1 MKKKLSALLA
11 SFILT
16 LTALM
21 TGCGGIATTNKLKL
35 SDYAVPVS
43 EATQQGI
50 AASVRPKPE
59 MIFAGNDYNRDDGT
73 KIIFND
79 GTFYGMYNME
89 TKTMALDPSMGFT
102 DIYSLAGFYGDLD
115 GKAYVAE
122 SQSDL
127 SETLKAVYSEDGT
140 LLLESGSYTSLYGRI
155 SSDKYYNNAPLAAE
169 IKYATSGESA
179 EEKTVYLYENED
191 GYLRVASGAVTSAPG
206 IVISEVSDSKV
217 FLPFNKSD
225 IGEIYEQN
233 DGFLSSYTVAMETT
247 TTRGANVYFKTGNK
261 VTVLKLKPNLA
272 NAIYVD
278 GKILYS
284 TVTDVEF
291 DAEDGYNLIHKDGI
305 NVFNDKKQNVKTFS
319 FDIKSGKTKE
329 LDLQYIITNYTPLY
343 NRSSNK
349 YDAVLVSAIKKN
361 DGVAIYE
368 SDIDLI
374 NLIIDK
380 DGKAGYQFEGMPAG
394 NFDIIKLNDSRILLS
409 NGYIVDNK
417 GKTVSFPGKIESI
430 GDNFITVFDGS
441 KYGAIDFDGKTVLP
455 FVYDNLDFVGGGA
468 YTAVSSIGSVST
480 QKLVTISNPDGI
492 EITNALN
499 LADGESIDTSVL
511 DDFTYLGLIPTLKN
525 FSDGDINGYDFTLY
539 SFSGEQ
545 VKTMRVKNSVDCTL
559 AFSYNGV
566 SLVNISYSTPMNA
579 SYENEYYI
587 IK

>member
-11 SFILT
+11 ALILT

-59 MIFAGNDYNRDDGT
+59 MIFTGNDYSRDDEN
-73 KIIFND
+73 KLIFSD

-140 LLLESGSYTSLYGRI
+140 LLLESGSYTSLYGS

-191 GYLRVASGAVTSAPG
+191 GYLRVASGAVASAPG

-233 DGFLSSYTVAMETT
+233 DGFLSSYTVAMEST

-291 DAEDGYNLIHKDGI
+291 DAEDGYNLIYKDGI

-349 YDAVLVSAIKKN
+349 YDAVLVSAVKKN

-368 SDIDLI
+368 SNIDLI

-409 NGYIVDNK
+409 NGYIVDSK
-417 GKTVSFPGKIESI
+417 GKIVSYPGRIDSI

-468 YTAVSSIGSVST
+468 YTAVSSIGSIST

-525 FSDGDINGYDFTLY
+525 FSDGDIKGYDFTLY

-545 VKTMRVKNSVDCTL
+545 VKTMRVVDSVDCNL
-559 AFSYNGV
+559 VFSYNGV

-579 SYENEYYI
+579 SYESEYYI

>member
-11 SFILT
+11 SLILT

-349 YDAVLVSAIKKN
+349 YDAVLVSAVKKN

-368 SDIDLI
+368 SNIDLI

-394 NFDIIKLNDSRILLS
+394 DFDIIKLNDSRILLS

>member
-11 SFILT
+11 SLILT

-73 KIIFND
+73 KIIFSD

-127 SETLKAVYSEDGT
+127 SETFKAVYSEDGT
-140 LLLESGSYTSLYGRI
+140 LLLESGSYTSLYGTG
-155 SSDKYYNNAPLAAE
+155 SDKYYNNAPLAAE
-169 IKYATSGESA
+169 IKYVTSGESA

-291 DAEDGYNLIHKDGI
+291 DAEDGYNLIYKDGI

-349 YDAVLVSAIKKN
+349 YDAVLVDAVKKN

-368 SDIDLI
+368 SNIDLI

-380 DGKAGYQFEGMPAG
+380 DGKAGYQFEGMPVG

-409 NGYIVDNK
+409 NGYIVDSK
-417 GKTVSFPGKIESI
+417 GKIVSYPGRIDSI

-468 YTAVSSIGSVST
+468 YTAVSSIGSIST

-525 FSDGDINGYDFTLY
+525 FSDGDIKGYDFTLY

-545 VKTMRVKNSVDCTL
+545 VKTMRVVDSVDCNL
-559 AFSYNGV
+559 VFSYNGV

>member
-11 SFILT
+11 SLILT

-73 KIIFND
+73 KIIFSD

-102 DIYSLAGFYGDLD
+102 DIYSLSGFYGDLD

-127 SETLKAVYSEDGT
+127 SETFKAVYSEDGT
-140 LLLESGSYTSLYGRI
+140 LLLESGSYTSLFGS
-155 SSDKYYNNAPLAAE
+155 SSDKYYNDAPLAAE
-169 IKYATSGESA
+169 IKYATSGEST

-417 GKTVSFPGKIESI
+417 GKTVSFPGKIDSI

-455 FVYDNLDFVGGGA
+455 FVYDNLDFIGGGA

-525 FSDGDINGYDFTLY
+525 FSDGDIKGYDFTLY

-545 VKTMRVKNSVDCTL
+545 VKTMRVADSVDCTL

>member
-11 SFILT
+11 ALILT

-102 DIYSLAGFYGDLD
+102 AIDSLSGFYGDLD

-140 LLLESGSYTSLYGRI
+140 LLLESGSYTSLFGS

-169 IKYATSGESA
+169 IKYVTSGESA

-206 IVISEVSDSKV
+206 IVISEVSDSKT

-430 GDNFITVFDGS
+430 GDNFITVSDGS

-499 LADGESIDTSVL
+499 LADGESIDTYVL

-525 FSDGDINGYDFTLY
+525 FSDGDIKGYDFTLY

-545 VKTMRVKNSVDCTL
+545 VKTMRVTDSVDCTL

>member
-11 SFILT
+11 SLILT

-43 EATQQGI
+43 EAAQQGI

-59 MIFAGNDYNRDDGT
+59 MIFAGNGCDFDDEN
-73 KIIFND
+73 KLIFSD
-79 GTFYGMYNME
+79 GTFYGLYNME

-102 DIYSLAGFYGDLD
+102 DIYSLSGFYGDLD

-127 SETLKAVYSEDGT
+127 SETFKAVYSEDGT
-140 LLLESGSYTSLYGRI
+140 LLLESGSYTSLYGS

-169 IKYATSGESA
+169 IKCLTTGESTV
-179 EEKTVYLYENED
+179 EKTVYLYENED

-206 IVISEVSDSKV
+206 IVISEVSDSKT

-225 IGEIYEQN
+225 LGEIYEQN
-233 DGFLSSYTVAMETT
+233 DVFLSSYTVAMESTT
-247 TTRGANVYFKTGNK
+247 ASGANVYFKTGNK
-261 VTVLKLKPNLA
+261 VTVLKLKSNLL

-291 DAEDGYNLIHKDGI
+291 DAEDGYNLISKDGS
-305 NVFNDKKQNVKTFS
+305 NVLNDKKHNVKTFS

-329 LDLQYIITNYTPLY
+329 LDLQYIIMDFTPLY

-368 SDIDLI
+368 SNIDLI

-380 DGKAGYQFEGMPAG
+380 DGKAGYQFEGMPVG

-417 GKTVSFPGKIESI
+417 GKTVSYPGKIYSI

-455 FVYDNLDFVGGGA
+455 FVYDNLNFIGGGA
-468 YTAVSSIGSVST
+468 CTTVSSIGSDST

-492 EITNALN
+492 ELTNALN

-511 DDFTYLGLIPTLKN
+511 NDFTHLGLIPTLKN
-525 FSDGDINGYDFTLY
+525 FSDGDIKGYDFTLY

-545 VKTMRVKNSVDCTL
+545 VKTMRVVDSVDCTL
-559 AFSYNGV
+559 VFSYNGV
-566 SLVNISYSTPMNA
+566 SLVNISYYTPMNA
-579 SYENEYYI
+579 YENEYYI

>member
-11 SFILT
+11 SLILT

-73 KIIFND
+73 KIIFSD

-127 SETLKAVYSEDGT
+127 SETFKAVYSEDGT
-140 LLLESGSYTSLYGRI
+140 LLLESGSYTSLYGTG
-155 SSDKYYNNAPLAAE
+155 SDKYYNNAPLAAE
-169 IKYATSGESA
+169 IKYVTSGESA

-291 DAEDGYNLIHKDGI
+291 DAEDGYNLIYKDGI

-349 YDAVLVSAIKKN
+349 YDAVLVSAVKKN

-368 SDIDLI
+368 SNIDLI

-430 GDNFITVFDGS
+430 GDNFITVSDGS

-468 YTAVSSIGSVST
+468 YTTVSSIGSVST

>member
-11 SFILT
+11 ALILT

-59 MIFAGNDYNRDDGT
+59 MIFTGNYYNRNDE

-79 GTFYGMYNME
+79 GTFYGIYNME

-140 LLLESGSYTSLYGRI
+140 LLLESGSYTSLYGS

-191 GYLRVASGAVTSAPG
+191 GYLRVASGAVASAPG

-233 DGFLSSYTVAMETT
+233 DGFLSSYTVAMEST

-291 DAEDGYNLIHKDGI
+291 DAEDGYNLIYKDGI

-349 YDAVLVSAIKKN
+349 YDAVLVSAVKKN

-368 SDIDLI
+368 SNIDLI

-417 GKTVSFPGKIESI
+417 GKTVSFPGKIDSI
-430 GDNFITVFDGS
+430 GDNFITVSDGS

-455 FVYDNLDFVGGGA
+455 FVYDNLDFIGGGA

-525 FSDGDINGYDFTLY
+525 FSDGDIKGYDFTLY

-545 VKTMRVKNSVDCTL
+545 VKTMRVADSVDCTL

>member
-11 SFILT
+11 ALILT

-43 EATQQGI
+43 EAAQQGI
-50 AASVRPKPE
+50 TASVRPKPE
-59 MIFAGNDYNRDDGT
+59 MIFTGNYYYRNDE

-79 GTFYGMYNME
+79 GTFYGIYNME

-140 LLLESGSYTSLYGRI
+140 LLLESGSYTSLYGTG
-155 SSDKYYNNAPLAAE
+155 SDKYYNNAPLAAE

-191 GYLRVASGAVTSAPG
+191 GYLRVASGAVASAPG

-430 GDNFITVFDGS
+430 GDNFITVSDGS

-545 VKTMRVKNSVDCTL
+545 VKTMRVVDSVDCNL
-559 AFSYNGV
+559 VFSYNGV

>member
-1 MKKKLSALLA
+1 
-11 SFILT
+11 
-16 LTALM
+16 
-21 TGCGGIATTNKLKL
+21 
-35 SDYAVPVS
+35 
-43 EATQQGI
+43 
-50 AASVRPKPE
+50 
-59 MIFAGNDYNRDDGT
+59 
-73 KIIFND
+73 
-79 GTFYGMYNME
+79 MYNME

-102 DIYSLAGFYGDLD
+102 AIDSLSGFYGDLD

-127 SETLKAVYSEDGT
+127 SETFKAVYSEDGT
-140 LLLESGSYTSLYGRI
+140 LLLESGSYTSLFGS

-169 IKYATSGESA
+169 IKYVTSGESA

-191 GYLRVASGAVTSAPG
+191 GYLRVASGAVASAPG
-206 IVISEVSDSKV
+206 IVISEVSDSKT

-430 GDNFITVFDGS
+430 GDNFITVSDGS

-525 FSDGDINGYDFTLY
+525 FSDGDIKGYDFTLY

-545 VKTMRVKNSVDCTL
+545 VKTMRVTDSVDCTL

>member
-1 MKKKLSALLA
+1 
-11 SFILT
+11 
-16 LTALM
+16 
-21 TGCGGIATTNKLKL
+21 
-35 SDYAVPVS
+35 
-43 EATQQGI
+43 
-50 AASVRPKPE
+50 
-59 MIFAGNDYNRDDGT
+59 
-73 KIIFND
+73 
-79 GTFYGMYNME
+79 
-89 TKTMALDPSMGFT
+89 
-102 DIYSLAGFYGDLD
+102 
-115 GKAYVAE
+115 
-122 SQSDL
+122 
-127 SETLKAVYSEDGT
+127 
-140 LLLESGSYTSLYGRI
+140 
-155 SSDKYYNNAPLAAE
+155 
-169 IKYATSGESA
+169 
-179 EEKTVYLYENED
+179 
-191 GYLRVASGAVTSAPG
+191 
-206 IVISEVSDSKV
+206 
-217 FLPFNKSD
+217 
-225 IGEIYEQN
+225 
-233 DGFLSSYTVAMETT
+233 METT

-430 GDNFITVFDGS
+430 GDNFITVSDGS

-539 SFSGEQ
+539 SF
-545 VKTMRVKNSVDCTL
+545 RANR
-559 AFSYNGV
+559 
-566 SLVNISYSTPMNA
+566 
-579 SYENEYYI
+579 
-587 IK
+587 

>member
-11 SFILT
+11 ALILT

-43 EATQQGI
+43 EAAQQGI

-73 KIIFND
+73 KIIFSD

-102 DIYSLAGFYGDLD
+102 DIYSLSGFYGDLD

-127 SETLKAVYSEDGT
+127 SETFKAVYSEDGT
-140 LLLESGSYTSLYGRI
+140 LLLESGSYTSLFGS
-155 SSDKYYNNAPLAAE
+155 SSDKYYNDAPLAAE
-169 IKYATSGESA
+169 IKYATSGEST

-368 SDIDLI
+368 SNIDLI

-380 DGKAGYQFEGMPAG
+380 DGKAGYQFEGMPVG

-409 NGYIVDNK
+409 NGYIVDSK
-417 GKTVSFPGKIESI
+417 GKIVSYPGRIDSI

-525 FSDGDINGYDFTLY
+525 FSDGDIKGYDFTLY

-545 VKTMRVKNSVDCTL
+545 VKTMRVVDSVDCNL
-559 AFSYNGV
+559 VFSYNGV

>member
-11 SFILT
+11 ALILT

-43 EATQQGI
+43 EAAQQGI

-169 IKYATSGESA
+169 IKYVTSGESA

-225 IGEIYEQN
+225 IGEI
-233 DGFLSSYTVAMETT
+233 LS
-247 TTRGANVYFKTGNK
+247 
-261 VTVLKLKPNLA
+261 
-272 NAIYVD
+272 
-278 GKILYS
+278 
-284 TVTDVEF
+284 
-291 DAEDGYNLIHKDGI
+291 LIHI
-305 NVFNDKKQNVKTFS
+305 
-319 FDIKSGKTKE
+319 
-329 LDLQYIITNYTPLY
+329 
-343 NRSSNK
+343 
-349 YDAVLVSAIKKN
+349 
-361 DGVAIYE
+361 
-368 SDIDLI
+368 
-374 NLIIDK
+374 
-380 DGKAGYQFEGMPAG
+380 
-394 NFDIIKLNDSRILLS
+394 
-409 NGYIVDNK
+409 
-417 GKTVSFPGKIESI
+417 
-430 GDNFITVFDGS
+430 
-441 KYGAIDFDGKTVLP
+441 
-455 FVYDNLDFVGGGA
+455 
-468 YTAVSSIGSVST
+468 
-480 QKLVTISNPDGI
+480 
-492 EITNALN
+492 
-499 LADGESIDTSVL
+499 
-511 DDFTYLGLIPTLKN
+511 
-525 FSDGDINGYDFTLY
+525 
-539 SFSGEQ
+539 
-545 VKTMRVKNSVDCTL
+545 
-559 AFSYNGV
+559 
-566 SLVNISYSTPMNA
+566 
-579 SYENEYYI
+579 
-587 IK
+587 

>member
-11 SFILT
+11 SLILT

-59 MIFAGNDYNRDDGT
+59 MIFTGNYYYRNDE

-140 LLLESGSYTSLYGRI
+140 LLLESGSYTSLHGT

-169 IKYATSGESA
+169 IKYVTSGESA

-329 LDLQYIITNYTPLY
+329 LDLQYIITNFTPLY

-349 YDAVLVSAIKKN
+349 YDAVLVDAVKKN

-368 SDIDLI
+368 SNIDLI

-380 DGKAGYQFEGMPAG
+380 DGKAGYQFEGMPVG

-409 NGYIVDNK
+409 NGYIVDSK
-417 GKTVSFPGKIESI
+417 GKIVSFPGRIDSI

-455 FVYDNLDFVGGGA
+455 FVYDNLDFIGGGA
-468 YTAVSSIGSVST
+468 YAAVSSIGSIST

-499 LADGESIDTSVL
+499 LADGESIDTYVL

-525 FSDGDINGYDFTLY
+525 FSDGDIKGYDFTLY

-545 VKTMRVKNSVDCTL
+545 VKTMRVVDSVDCNL
-559 AFSYNGV
+559 VFSYNGV